1 MKINNYI
8 SLLSHSPVYL
18 YLESHPSYKIF
29 LSVILTKYLKVL
41 YWKKNAKR
49 LVFSCFP
56 CLSDFMT

>member
-1 MKINNYI
+1 MKVNNYI

-41 YWKKNAKR
+41 YWKKK
-49 LVFSCFP
+49 C
-56 CLSDFMT
+56 